1 MTHIVL
7 LGDSIF
13 DNASYTMGGP
23 DVISQ
28 VRQLLPA
35 GWQASLLA
43 VDGATTE
50 DVPSQLQRMPF
61 NASHLVLSVGGNDA
75 LMNSNIL
82 HMPAD
87 STSQAIAILAEVSK
101 RFEDRYR
108 KAVDECR
115 RLALPLTLCTIYN
128 GCFPDADFQRAVST
142 ALMVFNDV
150 ILRVGI
156 ESRLPIIDLRFV
168 CSSPSDYANPIE
180 PSSAGGAKIARTIVN
195 LVSAGHARFA
205 DARVLIA

>member
-13 DNASYTMGGP
+13 DNGRYTMGGP

-28 VRQLLPA
+28 VRQLLPV
-35 GWQASLLA
+35 GWRASLLA
-43 VDGATTE
+43 VDGSTAE
-50 DVPSQLQRMPF
+50 DVPSQLQHMPTD
-61 NASHLVLSVGGNDA
+61 ASHLVLSVGGNDA
-75 LMNSNIL
+75 LMNSDIL

-87 STSQAIAILAEVSK
+87 STSQAIGKLADVSK
-101 RFEDRYR
+101 QFEGKYR
-108 KAVDECR
+108 KAVSDCKR
-115 RLALPLTLCTIYN
+115 VGLPLTLCTIYN

-156 ESRLPIIDLRFV
+156 ESGLPIIDLRFV

-180 PSSAGGAKIARTIVN
+180 PSSDGGAKIAGTIVN
-195 LVSAGHARFA
+195 LVAGRSQDAEARI
-205 DARVLIA
+205 VIA